1 MVVRGV
7 DTAVVNTAVQP
18 PSAPEKVPA
27 KQPTSKG
34 EKKVEKVTAVAVQ
47 QEQTTPPPPSKDR
60 NKKRRNELATLQ
72 QMSEYS
78 PLVLHEDNCNV
89 CVLVSVSARQQQ
101 WVCRTTSKW
110 SGFLYI
116 LYSTLLGGPQ

>member
-1 MVVRGV
+1 MVVRGM

-78 PLVLHEDNCNV
+78 PLVLHVLHEDYCNV
-89 CVLVSVSARQQQ
+89 YVLVSVSARQQQ

-110 SGFLYI
+110 SGFLY
-116 LYSTLLGGPQ
+116 STLLGGPQ